1 MFIKL
6 SPELEAALQEAS
18 RLKGMSPEDVVLLA
32 LRERFLP
39 RQLPFEPRDEW
50 ERSLL
55 ELGRDCGGSLSDEDV
70 SSEGIYD

>member
-1 MFIKL
+1 MVINL
-6 SPELEAALQEAS
+6 SPDLEAALDEAA
-18 RLKGMSPEDVVLLA
+18 RLKGMSPEDVAVLA

-55 ELGRDCGGSLSDEDV
+55 EIGRDCGGSLSDEDV